1 MIISRIDAYADKLR
15 SYKIIADKS
24 VIAKIKNGETLEID
38 IDDFVG
44 TKTLYLKI
52 DWCRSNKIMINSDDK
67 DIRLICGPSMMGNN
81 IWIPFL
87 AFYYITFGYYKYLWL
102 KKR

>member
-1 MIISRIDAYADKLR
+1 MIISRIDTYVDSLR
-15 SYKIIADKS
+15 TYKIIIDKQ
-24 VIAKIKNGETLEID
+24 VVGKIKNGKTLELD
-38 IDDFVG
+38 LDDFTG
-44 TKTLYLKI
+44 IKTIYLKI
-52 DWCRSNKIMINSDDK
+52 DWCRSNKIKIDNDDRNT
-67 DIRLICGPSMMGNN
+67 RLLCGPSMMGRN